1 MIAQFFSNNYIKI
14 YKMIYYRDE
23 EIEKQSRNIMNEP
36 ELGDEITTSA
46 F

>member
-1 MIAQFFSNNYIKI
+1 
-14 YKMIYYRDE
+14 MIYYRDE

-36 ELGDEITTSA
+36 ELGDKITTSA